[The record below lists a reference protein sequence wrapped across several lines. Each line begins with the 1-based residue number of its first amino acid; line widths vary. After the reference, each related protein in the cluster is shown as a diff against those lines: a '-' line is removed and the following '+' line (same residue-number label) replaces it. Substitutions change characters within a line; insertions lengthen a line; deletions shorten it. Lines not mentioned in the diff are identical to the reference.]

1 VLHQYLV
8 EHLQGAIS
16 EERMAEVRELLD
28 IPVGGLVKDGHH
40 RTRQLLFGDPP
51 AAVDVKQGSSLFHLL
66 EHIQDEVHRFAITFH
81 RQKRSKTQTHS
92 SLDDIPGIGPKTKQ
106 ELLKKFKSV
115 KRLRAATVEEIQT
128 VVGPAKAK
136 KLVDYFA
143 QQEAPDAPQES

>member
-1 VLHQYLV
+1 
-8 EHLQGAIS
+8 
-16 EERMAEVRELLD
+16 MAEVRELLD

-81 RQKRSKTQTHS
+81 RQKRSKSQTHS
-92 SLDDIPGIGPKTKQ
+92 ALDEIPGIGPKTKQ

-115 KRLRAATVEEIQT
+115 KRIRAATIEELQT
-128 VVGPAKAK
+128 FVGPAKAK
-136 KLVDYFA
+136 KLVEYFK
-143 QQEAPDAPQES
+143 QQDSEPTPDSPSAS